1 MKYELIDKNNLIL
14 ATRVQLKIFP
24 NEIAYTCYKK
34 SIEDEHK
41 HYKYYLV
48 YKENVIIGVT
58 GLYTENNF
66 EDNSIWIGWY
76 GVIDEYRLHG
86 FGKQIFLDTLNMAK
100 EWAEKE
106 PRIKYIRL
114 YTSSKDN
121 KIAQIIYRKYM
132 DICEE
137 YNNPNDINFNNSCL
151 VYTKNLNETTDDK
164 QWNNRYLNLKNGDKL
179 IDDGFKEFIKLT
191 NGDINIQI
199 SSTGEIF

>member
-24 NEIAYTCYKK
+24 NEIAYACYKK

-114 YTSSKDN
+114 YTSSRDN

-151 VYTKNLNETTDDK
+151 VYTKTLNETTDDK

-179 IDDGFKEFIKLT
+179 IDEGFKEFIKLT